1 MNQEKRVRINPS
13 LIESDMIDT
22 FQDTLVSRSLAIIK
36 NVLEPLQGIELDP
49 NKGYVEEIH
58 SVAFTEQ
65 YTLTEL
71 EALGQSW
78 QEARNE
84 QKTSLDGKAIAGILA
99 QAKLLREQSGLEPA
113 HTDRVAISCGYEL
126 ENPFFEGIFHRARM
140 AGALTNFLHSLF
152 LPNSKYRKMFVPSN
166 AEPFFMLASLVES
179 RSYTVKKNEAVKRE
193 EAETV
198 WNLLLTT
205 PIGSRLLCISRTG
218 LTTDLT
224 VSLMGNSIEGED
236 ALGDPTKS
244 SLLMDPKKDYK
255 KFSDGE
261 TPLHPAFYPIFN
273 KNANAKP
280 DGPMA
285 FVFNTEKS
293 SSAYNVSLD
302 QLQLRTQEIWS
313 MDADKATA
321 RVIEI
326 IKKGEKLRSGGAEPP
341 KHPDFIFDSV
351 KNDLQ
356 YYKTPEVLMETL
368 MGHAFVPRPPDLID
382 RISNHT
388 ITPLER
394 AHLMRIALGGDYL
407 LGILVEC
414 GAVRKE

>member
-13 LIESDMIDT
+13 MLESDMIDM
-22 FQDTLVSRSLAIIK
+22 FQDTLVSKSLQIIK
-36 NVLEPLQGIELDP
+36 RVLEPLQGVELDP
-49 NKGYVEEIH
+49 NKNYVEEIH

-78 QEARNE
+78 QENQKER
-84 QKTSLDGKAIAGILA
+84 KTSLDGKAIADILA

-113 HTDRVAISCGYEL
+113 HTDRVAISCGYVL
-126 ENPFFEGIFHRARM
+126 DSPLFNGIFHQARI
-140 AGALTNFLHSLF
+140 AGALTNYLHSLF
-152 LPNSKYRKMFVPSN
+152 LPNSRYRKMFVPSN

-179 RSYTVKKNEAVKRE
+179 RSYTVKKNEAAKRE
-193 EAETV
+193 EAQTI

-205 PIGSRLLCISRTG
+205 PVGSRLLCIERSG
-218 LTTDLT
+218 LTDDLT
-224 VSLMGNSIEGED
+224 VSIMGNSIEGED
-236 ALGDPTKS
+236 ALGDPTQG

-261 TPLHPAFYPIFN
+261 TPLHPVFYPIFN
-273 KNANAKP
+273 KRANVKP
-280 DGPMA
+280 GGPIA
-285 FVFNTEKS
+285 FLFNTEKS
-293 SSAYNVSLD
+293 SAAYNVSLD
-302 QLQLRTQEIWS
+302 QLQLRTQEIWN
-313 MDADKATA
+313 MDADEATA

-326 IKKGEKLRSGGAEPP
+326 IKKGEKLRADGRDTPR
-341 KHPDFIFDSV
+341 HPDFIFDAV
-351 KNDLQ
+351 KSDLQ

-368 MGHAFVPRPPDLID
+368 MEHAFVPKPPDLIE

-388 ITPLER
+388 ITHMER
-394 AHLMRIALGGDYL
+394 AHLMRIAMGGDYL

-414 GAVRKE
+414 GAVRKT